1 MVKLFRD
8 ILLITFGSFIYA
20 LALTGLAIPN
30 NLAEGGVAGASII
43 LHYALDW
50 SVGITNFLLTGII
63 LVVGYRYLPKRTIR
77 LTLITAPLIS
87 FFLFIT
93 ENIMEPLGDP
103 LVSAVFAGFFIGI
116 GTGMILRTGS
126 SMGGSTVIAQM
137 FHYNLGWDL
146 TRTNLVIDI
155 AIVTS
160 GLLIIG
166 PLNTM
171 YTIIALYIGKKSTDL
186 VLEGLDS
193 RKAVSVISNKAMEIS
208 EAVISEM
215 RTSATVFEG
224 YGSYMLEERDM
235 TYIIISKHQLM
246 KLKRVIN
253 EVDDEAFVVVHDV
266 REAFGG
272 SFSWITRR

>member
-1 MVKLFRD
+1 MKLFRD